1 MKIEKLNENQI
12 RCILS
17 KSELEKRNLKINDI
31 SYGTAGVKKL
41 FKDMMQLAYVQCGFE
56 ANNIPLAI
64 EVIPFQDHASITVT
78 KVQDPDELDSRYSR
92 FASDVDSGS
101 GLLAGLDRLFRS
113 LSGQVSGSDDEDEFY
128 ALTDSTQ
135 NLPFPDLGEEGI
147 GVPVANHFFYFDGLG
162 DLLLLAHALKE
173 DLSIANTLYKGVN
186 EDGKRCYLLE
196 IERGDLSDEAFNTI
210 CGFVTEYGSPCSN
223 LDTFSYYITEHY
235 ERMIEGNA
243 LQSLRKVA
251 G

>member
-31 SYGTAGVKKL
+31 SYGTANVKKL

-56 ANNIPLAI
+56 ANDIPLAI
-64 EVIPFQDHASITVT
+64 EVIPFKDHASITVT

-92 FASDVDSGS
+92 FAPDVDPQN
-101 GLLAGLDRLFRS
+101 GLLAGLDKLFRT
-113 LSGQVSGSDDEDEFY
+113 LSGQFLPADEDED
-128 ALTDSTQ
+128 A
-135 NLPFPDLGEEGI
+135 LPFSDSQTSQAFPEFGEEGI
-147 GVPVANHFFYFDGLG
+147 GVPVANHFFYFDTLN
-162 DLLLLAHALKE
+162 DLLMLAHSLKE
-173 DLSIANTLYKGVN
+173 DLSVANNLYKGVN
-186 EDGKRCYLLE
+186 EDGRRCYLLE
-196 IERGDLSDEAFNTI
+196 IVRGDLSDEVFNTF
-210 CGFVTEYGSPCSN
+210 CGFVTEFGSPCSN

-243 LQSLRKVA
+243 LQSLRKV
-251 G
+251 